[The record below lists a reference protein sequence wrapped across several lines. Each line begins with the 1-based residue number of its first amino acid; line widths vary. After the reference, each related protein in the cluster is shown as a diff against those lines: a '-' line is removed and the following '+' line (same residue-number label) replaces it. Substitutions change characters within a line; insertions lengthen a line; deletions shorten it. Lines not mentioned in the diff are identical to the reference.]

1 MNDFLITN
9 LWWIVLLSIV
19 VLAGGAFLI
28 YFLVRSKKGKG
39 VPAKE
44 ASEALVGAIGGME
57 NVIDHS
63 LAGSRITLRLK
74 DDGKVE
80 EQRLR
85 SSGVTG
91 FIRMSDRLVLVIP
104 EKASE
109 VYRELFGE

>member
-9 LWWIVLLSIV
+9 LWWIVLLAIV

-57 NVIDHS
+57 N
-63 LAGSRITLRLK
+63 
-74 DDGKVE
+74 
-80 EQRLR
+80 

>member
-9 LWWIVLLSIV
+9 LWWIVLLAIV

-74 DDGKVE
+74 DDRKVE
-80 EQRLR
+80 EPGLVAFCQSR
-85 SSGVTG
+85 GVPFVTY
-91 FIRMSDRLVLVIP
+91 SP
-104 EKASE
+104 E
-109 VYRELFGE
+109 ELAALEGDFTPSAFG